1 MSPLP
6 ALGAV
11 GGLAGGLLVALLR
24 PAYADGGGSFQHCI
38 DQAANH
44 NGEPPTCTRVDGM
57 WVASWP
63 DSSPMGGGG
72 LPGGFVFLMFLAV
85 AIGVGIT
92 IWKVATAQK
101 LARQSG
107 MDPGLAT
114 QMTLLSDDGLGAT
127 YLASSLRQ
135 PTDPAAP
142 GDPAASAA
150 PTAGSGAG
158 AGGGA
163 EARLAELRGLLDKGL
178 VTQTEYDERRTA
190 IIDSV

>member
-1 MSPLP
+1 M
-6 ALGAV
+6 
-11 GGLAGGLLVALLR
+11 GGLAGGLLVALVG

-44 NGEPPTCTRVDGM
+44 NGEQPTCTRVDGK

-63 DSSPMGGGG
+63 DSSPMGSGGI
-72 LPGGFVFLMFLAV
+72 PGGFVFLFFLVA

-135 PTDPAAP
+135 PTAPTDPAAP
-142 GDPAASAA
+142 TSG
-150 PTAGSGAG
+150 TGAGS
-158 AGGGA
+158 GA

-178 VTQTEYDERRTA
+178 VTQAEYDERRTA